1 MNDKKCLERCG
12 EQFGN
17 HSCSNKDDCCSADGY
32 CGTANE
38 FCYSSQ
44 GCQDQFGVCKCG
56 VDYDNGRCTSKCCS
70 ANGFCGTTNAFCSI
84 ANGCQKPYG
93 MCTETDNKSTCS
105 EIKDELAIKESNTDV
120 FRCEENE
127 DGSVKKL

>member
-12 EQFGN
+12 EAFEN

-56 VDYDNGRCTSKCCS
+56 VDNENGRCTTKCCS
-70 ANGFCGTTNAFCSI
+70 ASGFCGTANAFCSI

-93 MCTETDNKSTCS
+93 VCTENSSGVTCTEVKTHLGMENDGS
-105 EIKDELAIKESNTDV
+105 DK

-127 DGSVKKL
+127 DGFAETL